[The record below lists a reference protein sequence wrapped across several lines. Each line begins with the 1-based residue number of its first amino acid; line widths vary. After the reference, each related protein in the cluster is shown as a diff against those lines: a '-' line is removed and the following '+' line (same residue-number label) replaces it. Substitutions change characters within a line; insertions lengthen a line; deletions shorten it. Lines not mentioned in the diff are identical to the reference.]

1 MSAFRLGLFIVATL
15 LILTAGVFLIGGNES
30 RFART
35 YRVRAEFRTVAG
47 LDNGAEVRVGGIH
60 SGTVKQI
67 DLPSRPDGNVTVVMD
82 LRSATH
88 EVVRK
93 DSVAAIRSEG
103 LLGDKYVE
111 ITFGTPEAAKLKEN
125 DTLQSEAPFEFSQL
139 MKKAD
144 QILDAAKGATE
155 NIQKTAANLSS
166 ISAKINGG
174 QGTVGALINDKT
186 VYKEA
191 AAGATELQENMEA
204 LKHNFFLRGY
214 FKKRGY
220 EDAADLTKHEI
231 SQLPSGPV
239 LKAFIY
245 DSKQIFDKADT
256 AKLKDSKVLNEA
268 GKFLQGQK
276 FGLAVVAA
284 SAGMKGDSEESRRLT
299 EARAMVVR
307 DYLVNNFRLDDTR
320 VKTIGLGKTEQ
331 PDSRNADSNGN
342 VKVLIYPSATNPSA
356 SARR

>member
-15 LILTAGVFLIGGNES
+15 SILTVGIFLIGGNES

-47 LDNGAEVRVGGIH
+47 LDTGAEVRVGGIH
-60 SGTVKQI
+60 SGTVKRI
-67 DLPSRPDGNVTVVMD
+67 DLPPRPDGNVTVVMD

-88 EVVRK
+88 DVVRK

-111 ITFGTPEAAKLKEN
+111 ISFGSPEAGKLKEN
-125 DTLQSEAPFEFSQL
+125 ETLQSEAPFEFSQL

-144 QILDAAKGATE
+144 QVLDTAKGAAE
-155 NIQKTAANLSS
+155 NIQETAGNLSS
-166 ISAKINGG
+166 ISAKVNRG

-220 EDAADLTKHEI
+220 EDAAGLTKHEI

-239 LKAFIY
+239 LKTFAY
-245 DSKQIFDKADT
+245 DSKQIFDKPDT
-256 AKLKDSKVLNEA
+256 AKLKDSKVLTEA
-268 GKFLQGQK
+268 GKFLEAQK

-284 SAGMKGDSEESRRLT
+284 SAGMKGDSEENRRLT
-299 EARAMVVR
+299 EARSMVVR

-320 VKTIGLGKTEQ
+320 IRTIGLGKTER
-331 PDSRNADSNGN
+331 PDSGNADSSGN
-342 VKVLIYPSATNPSA
+342 VKILIYPDASNPPA
-356 SARR
+356 SALR

>member
-15 LILTAGVFLIGGNES
+15 LILTVGVFLIGGNES

-60 SGTVKQI
+60 SGTVKRI
-67 DLPSRPDGNVTVVMD
+67 DLPPRPDGNVAVVMD

-88 EVVRK
+88 DVVRK

-111 ITFGTPEAAKLKEN
+111 ISFGSPEAAKLKEN
-125 DTLQSEAPFEFSQL
+125 ETLQSEAPFEFSQL

-144 QILDAAKGATE
+144 QILDTAKGAAE
-155 NIQKTAANLSS
+155 NIQESAGNLSS
-166 ISAKINGG
+166 ISAKINRG

-231 SQLPSGPV
+231 SQLPRGPV
-239 LKAFIY
+239 LKTFSY
-245 DSKQIFDKADT
+245 DSKQIFDKPDT
-256 AKLKDSKVLNEA
+256 AKLKDSKVLTEA
-268 GKFLQGQK
+268 GKFLEAQK

-299 EARAMVVR
+299 EARSMVVR
-307 DYLVNNFRLDDTR
+307 DFLVNNFRLDDTR
-320 VKTIGLGKTEQ
+320 IRTIGLGKTEQ
-331 PDSRNADSNGN
+331 PDSGNADSSGN
-342 VKVLIYPSATNPSA
+342 VKILIYPDASNPPA
-356 SARR
+356 SALR